1 MFLPASRRIKL
12 IICFLISVLLYDS
25 PYSWPASQGTPIS
38 DNNYKVDL
46 SHGVV
51 VGPARK
57 VALGGAY
64 TAISEGVESLAD
76 NPAGVAF
83 RPSYS
88 DGNWDWDGSLGWF
101 PIGNNDYEN
110 SGSDSFAY
118 NSHQIVNVGLLG
130 QYGRWGLGLYGN
142 TEQYDVVGASTS
154 NRFNL
159 SDLFIALGAS
169 IWDRQL
175 IVGIGIRPVSLNMTP
190 LGNDSLK
197 LLDLSGSGTTMGM
210 VWHPQRGPLRIGL
223 SFSSSMASN
232 QNLPK
237 GGPTPIAVNGLIVPA
252 EVAIPVEGAIGLAY
266 KFDDLNPIPLLFAF
280 DIRASG
286 PIENAVGINSFL
298 EQTVQTKGETAS
310 VGYHA
315 GVEGE
320 LMPGRLILR
329 LGDYLEPSRFSGVSP
344 RNHLTGGFEIRV
356 FKINFFGERNV
367 SMSYAFDVAREYFVN
382 FISLGFWHF

>member
-1 MFLPASRRIKL
+1 MFLPINRKTKHIL
-12 IICFLISVLLYDS
+12 CLLSYLLLNDI
-25 PYSWPASQGTPIS
+25 PKAWPAPQGSPIV
-38 DNNYKVDL
+38 DNNYKVEL

-88 DGNWDWDGSLGWF
+88 DGYWDWDGSLGWF
-101 PIGNNDYEN
+101 PVGNNNFEN
-110 SGSDSFAY
+110 SGSDSIGY
-118 NSHQIVNVGLLG
+118 NSHQIVNIGLLG

-142 TEQYDVVGASTS
+142 TEQYDVIGASGS

-159 SDLFIALGAS
+159 SDLYISLGAS

-175 IVGIGIRPVSLNMTP
+175 TFGIGIRPVSLNITP

-197 LLDLSGSGTTMGM
+197 LLDLSGTGTTMGM
-210 VWHPQRGPLRIGL
+210 VWHPERGPLRIGL
-223 SFSSSMASN
+223 SFSSSMTSN
-232 QNLPK
+232 QNLPQ
-237 GGPTPIAVNGLIVPA
+237 GGSTPITVNGLIVPN
-252 EVAIPVEGAIGLAY
+252 EVALPIEGAIGIAY
-266 KFDDLNPIPLLFAF
+266 KFNGLNPIPLLLAF

-298 EQTVQTKGETAS
+298 EQTVQPKGESVS
-310 VGYHA
+310 VGYHT
-315 GVEGE
+315 GIEGE
-320 LMPGRLILR
+320 IMPGRLILR
-329 LGDYLEPSRFSGVSP
+329 LGDYLEPSRFSGVSA

-356 FKINFFGERNV
+356 LKINVLGERNL
-367 SMSYAFDVAREYFVN
+367 SISYAFDVARQYFVN
-382 FISLGFWHF
+382 FISLGFWHI

>member
-1 MFLPASRRIKL
+1 MFLSTNRKIKL
-12 IICFLISVLLYDS
+12 IPCLFISVLLNDI
-25 PYSWPASQGTPIS
+25 PNAWPAPQGSPIA

-51 VGPARK
+51 IGPARK

-88 DGNWDWDGSLGWF
+88 DGYWDWDGSLGWY
-101 PIGNNDYEN
+101 PIGNNDFEN
-110 SGSDSFAY
+110 SGSDSIAY
-118 NSHQIVNVGLLG
+118 NSHQIVNIGLLG

-142 TEQYDVVGASTS
+142 TEQYDVIGASNS

-159 SDLFIALGAS
+159 SDLFIAFGAS
-169 IWDRQL
+169 FWDRQL
-175 IVGIGIRPVSLNMTP
+175 TFGIGIRPVSLNITP

-197 LLDLSGSGTTMGM
+197 LLELSSSGTTMGM
-210 VWHPQRGPLRIGL
+210 VWHPDRGAFRIGL
-223 SFSSSMASN
+223 SFSSSMTSN
-232 QNLPK
+232 QNLPQ
-237 GGPTPIAVNGLIVPA
+237 GGPTPIKVNGLIVPS
-252 EVAIPVEGAIGLAY
+252 EVTIPVEGAIGIAY
-266 KFDDLNPIPLLFAF
+266 KFNALNPNPLLLAF

-298 EQTVQTKGETAS
+298 EQTVQTKGESVS
-310 VGYHA
+310 VGYHT
-315 GVEGE
+315 GIEGE
-320 LMPGRLILR
+320 IIPGRLILR
-329 LGDYLEPSRFSGVSP
+329 FGDYLEPSRFSGVSA
-344 RNHLTGGFEIRV
+344 RNHLTGGFEMRA
-356 FKINFFGERNV
+356 FKINVFGERNL
-367 SMSYAFDVAREYFVN
+367 SISYAFDVAKQYFVN

>member
-1 MFLPASRRIKL
+1 MFVLTNRKIELFVCLL
-12 IICFLISVLLYDS
+12 IYIHLNNS
-25 PYSWPASQGTPIS
+25 PNAWPAVQGNPIV

-83 RPSYS
+83 RPTYS
-88 DGNWDWDGSLGWF
+88 DGYWDWDGSLGWF
-101 PIGNNDYEN
+101 PIGNNDFEN
-110 SGSDSFAY
+110 NGSDSIAY
-118 NSHQIVNVGLLG
+118 SSHQIVNIGLMG

-142 TEQYDVVGASTS
+142 TEQYDVIGTSSSTQ
-154 NRFNL
+154 FNL

-169 IWDRQL
+169 FWERQL
-175 IVGIGIRPVSLNMTP
+175 TFGIGIRPVSLNITP

-210 VWHPQRGPLRIGL
+210 VWHPERGALRIGL
-223 SFSSSMASN
+223 SFSSSITSN
-232 QNLPK
+232 QNLPQ
-237 GGPTPIAVNGLIVPA
+237 GGSTPITINGLIVPS
-252 EVAIPVEGAIGLAY
+252 EVTIPVEGAIGFAY
-266 KFDDLNPIPLLFAF
+266 KFTDLKPIPLLLAF

-298 EQTVQTKGETAS
+298 EQTVQPKGES
-310 VGYHA
+310 VSIGYHT
-315 GVEGE
+315 GIEGE
-320 LMPGRLILR
+320 IIPGRLILR
-329 LGDYLEPSRFSGVSP
+329 LGDYIEPSRFSDVSP
-344 RNHLTGGFEIRV
+344 RNHVTGGFEMRV
-356 FKINFFGERNV
+356 LKINVFGERHLSV
-367 SMSYAFDVAREYFVN
+367 SCAFDVARQYFVN